1 MSNTGINTKTELVKE
16 KTGVWHYSSI
26 LLKNGGIKNTGRNQY
41 ILMLWLKEKNK
52 QIIQND
58 YIIKNSNIEIP
69 ASKNDL
75 LKIICVQLKINQT
88 STEYYNLMECS
99 HEKDGAIEVAK
110 YIVDEIKTNIKSKEA
125 AEIYDYLDY
134 KIYIE
139 KYYNKNTLAPPPD
152 PIVIKEIGVAKWIAM
167 VDTGKP
173 WDHKPKIYDRF
184 KHCAVKE
191 RPFKRKGETYG
202 VTSSQYHK
210 YQYHDYFLDVWSN
223 IHSGFVGRYCGFSE
237 DFLNFGS
244 DAQQFLSNL
253 KRFDFSGDD
262 PADKITIQLGMDLY
276 TKYKDRVNELD
287 YQIILDELEKLS
299 TVGESR
305 LLHKCFDTSKNGVT
319 FI

>member
-223 IHSGFVGRYCGFSE
+223 IHYGFVGRYFGFSE

>member
-26 LLKNGGIKNTGRNQY
+26 LLKNGDIKNTGRNQY

-75 LKIICVQLKINQT
+75 LKIICVQLKINRT
-88 STEYYNLMECS
+88 ATEYYNLMECS

-125 AEIYDYLDY
+125 SEIYDYLDY

-139 KYYNKNTLAPPPD
+139 KYYDKNSFAPPPD

-223 IHSGFVGRYCGFSE
+223 IHYGFVGRYCGFSE

>member
-1 MSNTGINTKTELVKE
+1 MSNTDINTKTELVKE

-88 STEYYNLMECS
+88 ATEYYNLMECS

-125 AEIYDYLDY
+125 SEIYDYLDY

-139 KYYNKNTLAPPPD
+139 KYYDKNSFAPPPD
-152 PIVIKEIGVAKWIAM
+152 PIVIKGIGVAKWIAM
-167 VDTGKP
+167 VDTDKP
-173 WDHKPKIYDRF
+173 WDHKEKIKKQFHY
-184 KHCAVKE
+184 CAVN
-191 RPFKRKGETYG
+191 RPLKSGTPSESF
-202 VTSSQYHK
+202 YHK
-210 YQYHDYFLDVWSN
+210 YNYHDYYLDVWSN
-223 IHSGFVGRYCGFSE
+223 IYFGFVGKYCGFS
-237 DFLNFGS
+237 DSFLLLGS
-244 DAQQFLSNL
+244 NAQQ
-253 KRFDFSGDD
+253 
-262 PADKITIQLGMDLY
+262 MC
-276 TKYKDRVNELD
+276 
-287 YQIILDELEKLS
+287 YQQNVII
-299 TVGESR
+299 
-305 LLHKCFDTSKNGVT
+305 SKWK
-319 FI
+319 

>member
-26 LLKNGGIKNTGRNQY
+26 LLKNGDIKNTGRNQY

-88 STEYYNLMECS
+88 ATEYYNLMECS

-125 AEIYDYLDY
+125 SEIYDYLDY

-139 KYYNKNTLAPPPD
+139 KYYDKNSFAPPPD

-223 IHSGFVGRYCGFSE
+223 IHYGFVGRYCGFSE

>member
-26 LLKNGGIKNTGRNQY
+26 LLKNGDIKNTGRNQY

-88 STEYYNLMECS
+88 ATEYYNLMECS

-110 YIVDEIKTNIKSKEA
+110 YIVDEIKTNIKSKETS
-125 AEIYDYLDY
+125 EIYDYLDY

-223 IHSGFVGRYCGFSE
+223 IHYGFVGRYCGFSE

>member
-125 AEIYDYLDY
+125 SEIYDYLDY

-223 IHSGFVGRYCGFSE
+223 IHYGFVGRYCGFSE

-244 DAQQFLSNL
+244 DAQQFLSSL

>member
-173 WDHKPKIYDRF
+173 WDHKPKITNRF
-184 KHCAVKE
+184 KVVAVE
-191 RPFKRKGETYG
+191 RYTELGNYTR
-202 VTSSQYHK
+202 SHYHK
-210 YQYHDYFLDVWSN
+210 YHYHDYYFDVWSN
-223 IHSGFVGRYCGFSE
+223 IHFGFVGKYCGFS
-237 DFLNFGS
+237 DSFLLFGS
-244 DAQQFLSNL
+244 NTQQMITNL
-253 KRFDFSGDD
+253 KNLDFFQGDT
-262 PADKITIQLGMDLY
+262 PADKVSIQLGINLY
-276 TKYKDRVNELD
+276 YTYKDKIEELN
-287 YQIILDELEKLS
+287 YQVILDELEKLPS
-299 TVGESR
+299 VGRSR
-305 LLHKCFDTSKNGVT
+305 LLRYCFDMSEKRITYL
-319 FI
+319 

>member
-125 AEIYDYLDY
+125 AEIYDYLDH

-139 KYYNKNTLAPPPD
+139 KYYDKNSFAPPPD

-223 IHSGFVGRYCGFSE
+223 IHYGFVGRYCGFSE

>member
-110 YIVDEIKTNIKSKEA
+110 YIVDEIKSNIKSKEA

-139 KYYNKNTLAPPPD
+139 KYYDKNSFAPPPD

-173 WDHKPKIYDRF
+173 WDHKPKITNRF
-184 KHCAVKE
+184 KAVTVE
-191 RPFKRKGETYG
+191 RYTELGNYTRFH
-202 VTSSQYHK
+202 YHK
-210 YQYHDYFLDVWSN
+210 YHYHDYYFDVWSN
-223 IHSGFVGRYCGFSE
+223 IHFGFVGKYCGFS
-237 DFLNFGS
+237 DSFLLFGS
-244 DAQQFLSNL
+244 NTQQMITNL
-253 KRFDFSGDD
+253 KNLDFFQGDT
-262 PADKITIQLGMDLY
+262 PADKVSIQLGINLY
-276 TKYKDRVNELD
+276 YTYKDKIEELN
-287 YQIILDELEKLS
+287 YQTVLDELEKLPS
-299 TVGESR
+299 VGKSR
-305 LLHKCFDTSKNGVT
+305 LLHYCFDMSEKRITYL
-319 FI
+319 

>member
-75 LKIICVQLKINQT
+75 LKIICVPLKINQT

-110 YIVDEIKTNIKSKEA
+110 YIVDEIKSNIKSKEA

-173 WDHKPKIYDRF
+173 WDHKPKITNRF
-184 KHCAVKE
+184 KAVAVE
-191 RPFKRKGETYG
+191 RYTELGNYTR
-202 VTSSQYHK
+202 SHYHK
-210 YQYHDYFLDVWSN
+210 YHYHDYYFDVWSN
-223 IHSGFVGRYCGFSE
+223 IHFGFVGKYCGFS
-237 DFLNFGS
+237 DSFLLFGS
-244 DAQQFLSNL
+244 NTQQMITNL
-253 KRFDFSGDD
+253 KNLDFFQGDT
-262 PADKITIQLGMDLY
+262 PADKVSIQLGINFRASAR
-276 TKYKDRVNELD
+276 KKSIV
-287 YQIILDELEKLS
+287 K
-299 TVGESR
+299 
-305 LLHKCFDTSKNGVT
+305 
-319 FI
+319 

>member
-26 LLKNGGIKNTGRNQY
+26 LLKNGGIKNIGRNQY

-110 YIVDEIKTNIKSKEA
+110 HIVDEIKTNIKSKEA
-125 AEIYDYLDY
+125 SEIYGYLDY

-152 PIVIKEIGVAKWIAM
+152 PIVIKEIGVAKWITM

-173 WDHKPKIYDRF
+173 WDHKPKITNRF
-184 KHCAVKE
+184 KAVAVE
-191 RPFKRKGETYG
+191 RYTELGNYTR
-202 VTSSQYHK
+202 SHYHN
-210 YQYHDYFLDVWSN
+210 YHYHDYYFDVWSN
-223 IHSGFVGRYCGFSE
+223 IHFGFVGKYCGFS
-237 DFLNFGS
+237 DLFLLFGS
-244 DAQQFLSNL
+244 NTQQMITNL
-253 KRFDFSGDD
+253 KNLDFFQGDT
-262 PADKITIQLGMDLY
+262 PADKVSIQLGINLY
-276 TKYKDRVNELD
+276 YTYKDKIEELN
-287 YQIILDELEKLS
+287 YQTVLDELEKLPS
-299 TVGESR
+299 VGKSR
-305 LLHKCFDTSKNGVT
+305 LLHYCFDMSEKRITYL
-319 FI
+319 

>member
-75 LKIICVQLKINQT
+75 LKIICVPLKINQT

-223 IHSGFVGRYCGFSE
+223 IHYGFVGRYCGFSE

>member
-223 IHSGFVGRYCGFSE
+223 IHYGFVGRYCGFSE

>member
-16 KTGVWHYSSI
+16 KMGVWHYSSI
-26 LLKNGGIKNTGRNQY
+26 LLKNGGIKNIGRNQY

-125 AEIYDYLDY
+125 SEIYDYLDY

-152 PIVIKEIGVAKWIAM
+152 PIVIKEIGVAKWITM

-173 WDHKPKIYDRF
+173 WDHKPKITNRF
-184 KHCAVKE
+184 KAVAVE
-191 RPFKRKGETYG
+191 RYTELGNYTR
-202 VTSSQYHK
+202 SHYHK
-210 YQYHDYFLDVWSN
+210 YHYHDYYFDVWSN
-223 IHSGFVGRYCGFSE
+223 IHFGFVGKYCGFS
-237 DFLNFGS
+237 DSFLLFGS
-244 DAQQFLSNL
+244 NTQQMITNL
-253 KRFDFSGDD
+253 KNLDFFQGDT
-262 PADKITIQLGMDLY
+262 PADKVSIQLGINLY
-276 TKYKDRVNELD
+276 YTYKDKIEELN
-287 YQIILDELEKLS
+287 YQVILDELEKLPS
-299 TVGESR
+299 VGKSR
-305 LLHKCFDTSKNGVT
+305 LLHYCFDMSEKRITYL
-319 FI
+319 

>member
-99 HEKDGAIEVAK
+99 HEKDGAIAVAK

-125 AEIYDYLDY
+125 SEIYDYLDY

-223 IHSGFVGRYCGFSE
+223 IHYGFVGRYCGFSE

>member
-1 MSNTGINTKTELVKE
+1 
-16 KTGVWHYSSI
+16 
-26 LLKNGGIKNTGRNQY
+26 
-41 ILMLWLKEKNK
+41 MLWLREKNK

-75 LKIICVQLKINQT
+75 LKIICVPLKINQT

-223 IHSGFVGRYCGFSE
+223 IHYGFVGRYCGFSE

>member
-75 LKIICVQLKINQT
+75 LKIICVPLKINQT

-173 WDHKPKIYDRF
+173 WDHKPKITNRF
-184 KHCAVKE
+184 KAVAVE
-191 RPFKRKGETYG
+191 RYTELGNYTR
-202 VTSSQYHK
+202 SHYHK
-210 YQYHDYFLDVWSN
+210 YHYHDYYFDVWSN
-223 IHSGFVGRYCGFSE
+223 IHFGFVGKYCGFS
-237 DFLNFGS
+237 DSFLLFGS
-244 DAQQFLSNL
+244 NTQQMITNL
-253 KRFDFSGDD
+253 KNLDFFQGDT
-262 PADKITIQLGMDLY
+262 PADKVSIQLGINFRASAL
-276 TKYKDRVNELD
+276 
-287 YQIILDELEKLS
+287 
-299 TVGESR
+299 
-305 LLHKCFDTSKNGVT
+305 KNSIVK
-319 FI
+319 

>member
-125 AEIYDYLDY
+125 SEIYDYLDY

-152 PIVIKEIGVAKWIAM
+152 PIVIKEIGVAKWITM

-191 RPFKRKGETYG
+191 RPIKRKGETYG

-223 IHSGFVGRYCGFSE
+223 IHYGFVGRYCGFSE

>member
-125 AEIYDYLDY
+125 SEIYDYLDY

-191 RPFKRKGETYG
+191 RPFKDP
-202 VTSSQYHK
+202 V
-210 YQYHDYFLDVWSN
+210 
-223 IHSGFVGRYCGFSE
+223 
-237 DFLNFGS
+237 
-244 DAQQFLSNL
+244 
-253 KRFDFSGDD
+253 KR
-262 PADKITIQLGMDLY
+262 I
-276 TKYKDRVNELD
+276 V
-287 YQIILDELEKLS
+287 
-299 TVGESR
+299 
-305 LLHKCFDTSKNGVT
+305 
-319 FI
+319 

>member
-75 LKIICVQLKINQT
+75 LKIICVQLNINRT
-88 STEYYNLMECS
+88 ATEYYNLMECS
-99 HEKDGAIEVAK
+99 HEKYGAIEVAK
-110 YIVDEIKTNIKSKEA
+110 YIVDEIKSNIKSKEA
-125 AEIYDYLDY
+125 AEIYDYLDH

-139 KYYNKNTLAPPPD
+139 KYYDKNSFAPPPD

-173 WDHKPKIYDRF
+173 WDHKPKITNRF
-184 KHCAVKE
+184 KAVTVE
-191 RPFKRKGETYG
+191 RYTELGNYTRFH
-202 VTSSQYHK
+202 YHK
-210 YQYHDYFLDVWSN
+210 YHYHDYYFDVWSN
-223 IHSGFVGRYCGFSE
+223 IHFGFVGKYCGFS
-237 DFLNFGS
+237 DSFLLFGS
-244 DAQQFLSNL
+244 NTQQMITNL
-253 KRFDFSGDD
+253 KNLDFFQGDT
-262 PADKITIQLGMDLY
+262 PADKVSIQLGINLY
-276 TKYKDRVNELD
+276 YTYKDKIEELN
-287 YQIILDELEKLS
+287 YQTVLDELEKLPS
-299 TVGESR
+299 VGKSR
-305 LLHKCFDTSKNGVT
+305 LLHYCFDMSEKRITYL
-319 FI
+319 

>member
-41 ILMLWLKEKNK
+41 IVMLWLKEKNK

-223 IHSGFVGRYCGFSE
+223 IHYGFVGRYCGFSE

>member
-173 WDHKPKIYDRF
+173 WDHKPKITNRF
-184 KHCAVKE
+184 KVVAVE
-191 RPFKRKGETYG
+191 RYTELGNYTR
-202 VTSSQYHK
+202 SHYHK
-210 YQYHDYFLDVWSN
+210 YHYHDYYFDVWSN
-223 IHSGFVGRYCGFSE
+223 IHFGFVGKYCGFS
-237 DFLNFGS
+237 DSFLLFGS
-244 DAQQFLSNL
+244 NTQQMITNL
-253 KRFDFSGDD
+253 KNLDFFQGDT
-262 PADKITIQLGMDLY
+262 PADKVSIQLGINLY
-276 TKYKDRVNELD
+276 YTYKDKIEELN
-287 YQIILDELEKLS
+287 YQTVLDELEKLPS
-299 TVGESR
+299 VGKSR
-305 LLHKCFDTSKNGVT
+305 LLHYCFDMSEKRITYL
-319 FI
+319 

>member
-173 WDHKPKIYDRF
+173 WDHKPKITNRF
-184 KHCAVKE
+184 KAVAVE
-191 RPFKRKGETYG
+191 RYTELGNYTR
-202 VTSSQYHK
+202 SHYHK
-210 YQYHDYFLDVWSN
+210 YHYHDYYFDVWSN
-223 IHSGFVGRYCGFSE
+223 IHFGFVGKYCGFS
-237 DFLNFGS
+237 DSFLLFGS
-244 DAQQFLSNL
+244 NTQQMITNL
-253 KRFDFSGDD
+253 KNLDFFQGDT
-262 PADKITIQLGMDLY
+262 PADKVSIQLGINFRASAR
-276 TKYKDRVNELD
+276 KKSIV
-287 YQIILDELEKLS
+287 K
-299 TVGESR
+299 
-305 LLHKCFDTSKNGVT
+305 
-319 FI
+319 

>member
-26 LLKNGGIKNTGRNQY
+26 LLKNGGIKNIGRNQY

-125 AEIYDYLDY
+125 SEIYGYLDY

-139 KYYNKNTLAPPPD
+139 KYYNKNTLAPHPD
-152 PIVIKEIGVAKWIAM
+152 PIVIKEIGVAKWITM

-173 WDHKPKIYDRF
+173 WDHKPKITNRF
-184 KHCAVKE
+184 KAVAVE
-191 RPFKRKGETYG
+191 RYTELGNYTR
-202 VTSSQYHK
+202 SHYHK
-210 YQYHDYFLDVWSN
+210 YHYHDYYFDVWSN
-223 IHSGFVGRYCGFSE
+223 IHFGFVGKYCGFS
-237 DFLNFGS
+237 DSSLLFGS
-244 DAQQFLSNL
+244 NTQQMITNL
-253 KRFDFSGDD
+253 KNLDFFQGDT
-262 PADKITIQLGMDLY
+262 PADKVSIQLGINLY
-276 TKYKDRVNELD
+276 YTYKDKIEELN
-287 YQIILDELEKLS
+287 YQTVLDELEKLPS
-299 TVGESR
+299 VGKSR
-305 LLHKCFDTSKNGVT
+305 LLHYCFDMSEKRITYL
-319 FI
+319 

>member
-1 MSNTGINTKTELVKE
+1 
-16 KTGVWHYSSI
+16 
-26 LLKNGGIKNTGRNQY
+26 
-41 ILMLWLKEKNK
+41 
-52 QIIQND
+52 
-58 YIIKNSNIEIP
+58 
-69 ASKNDL
+69 
-75 LKIICVQLKINQT
+75 
-88 STEYYNLMECS
+88 MECS
-99 HEKDGAIEVAK
+99 HEKDGVIEVAK

-125 AEIYDYLDY
+125 SEIYDYLDY

-223 IHSGFVGRYCGFSE
+223 IHYGFVGRYCGFSE

>member
-110 YIVDEIKTNIKSKEA
+110 YIVDEIKTNIKSEPTKH
-125 AEIYDYLDY
+125 ISNLLHYDYEEEA
-134 KIYIE
+134 KKRGIIASAF
-139 KYYNKNTLAPPPD
+139 NPPYTSAEAFGGA
-152 PIVIKEIGVAKWIAM
+152 VLKWIAM

-173 WDHKPKIYDRF
+173 WDHKPKITNRF
-184 KHCAVKE
+184 KAVTVE
-191 RPFKRKGETYG
+191 RYTELGNYTRFH
-202 VTSSQYHK
+202 YHK
-210 YQYHDYFLDVWSN
+210 YHYHDYYFDVWSN
-223 IHSGFVGRYCGFSE
+223 IHFGFVGKYCGFS
-237 DFLNFGS
+237 DSFLLFGSNTQQMITNLKNLNFF
-244 DAQQFLSNL
+244 Q
-253 KRFDFSGDD
+253 GDT
-262 PADKITIQLGMDLY
+262 PADKVSIQLGINLY
-276 TKYKDRVNELD
+276 YTYKDKIEELN
-287 YQIILDELEKLS
+287 YQTVLDELEKLPS
-299 TVGESR
+299 VGKSR
-305 LLHKCFDTSKNGVT
+305 LLHYCFDTSENGVT

>member
-41 ILMLWLKEKNK
+41 ILMLWLNEKNK

-223 IHSGFVGRYCGFSE
+223 IHYGFVGRYCGFSE

>member
-125 AEIYDYLDY
+125 SEIYGYLDY

-152 PIVIKEIGVAKWIAM
+152 PIVIKEIGVAKWITM

-173 WDHKPKIYDRF
+173 WDHKPKITNRF
-184 KHCAVKE
+184 KAVAVE
-191 RPFKRKGETYG
+191 RYTELGNYTR
-202 VTSSQYHK
+202 SHYHK
-210 YQYHDYFLDVWSN
+210 YHYHDYYFDVWSN
-223 IHSGFVGRYCGFSE
+223 IHFGFVGKYCGFS
-237 DFLNFGS
+237 DLFLLFGS
-244 DAQQFLSNL
+244 NTQQMITNL
-253 KRFDFSGDD
+253 KNLDFFQGDT
-262 PADKITIQLGMDLY
+262 PADKVSIQLGINLY
-276 TKYKDRVNELD
+276 YTYKDKIEELN
-287 YQIILDELEKLS
+287 YQTVLDELEKLPS
-299 TVGESR
+299 VGKSR
-305 LLHKCFDTSKNGVT
+305 LLHYCFDMSEKRITYL
-319 FI
+319 

>member
-173 WDHKPKIYDRF
+173 WDHKPKITNRF
-184 KHCAVKE
+184 KVVAVE
-191 RPFKRKGETYG
+191 RYTELGNYTR
-202 VTSSQYHK
+202 SHYHK
-210 YQYHDYFLDVWSN
+210 YHYHDYYFDVRSN
-223 IHSGFVGRYCGFSE
+223 IHFGFVGKYCGFS
-237 DFLNFGS
+237 DSFLLFGS
-244 DAQQFLSNL
+244 NTQQMITNL
-253 KRFDFSGDD
+253 KNLDFFQGDT
-262 PADKITIQLGMDLY
+262 PADKVSIQLGINLY
-276 TKYKDRVNELD
+276 YTYKDKIEELN
-287 YQIILDELEKLS
+287 YQTVLDELEKLPS
-299 TVGESR
+299 VGKSR
-305 LLHKCFDTSKNGVT
+305 LLHYCFDMSEKRITYL
-319 FI
+319 

>member
-99 HEKDGAIEVAK
+99 HEKYGAIEVAK

-173 WDHKPKIYDRF
+173 WDHKPKITNRF
-184 KHCAVKE
+184 KAVTVE
-191 RPFKRKGETYG
+191 RYTELGNYTRFH
-202 VTSSQYHK
+202 YHK
-210 YQYHDYFLDVWSN
+210 YHYHDYYFDVWSN
-223 IHSGFVGRYCGFSE
+223 IHFGFVGKYCGFS
-237 DFLNFGS
+237 DSFLLFGS
-244 DAQQFLSNL
+244 NTQQMITNL
-253 KRFDFSGDD
+253 KNLDFFQGDT
-262 PADKITIQLGMDLY
+262 PADKVSIQLGINLY
-276 TKYKDRVNELD
+276 YTYKDKIEELN
-287 YQIILDELEKLS
+287 YQTVLDELEKLPS
-299 TVGESR
+299 VGKSR
-305 LLHKCFDTSKNGVT
+305 LLHYCFDMSEKRITYL
-319 FI
+319 

>member
-173 WDHKPKIYDRF
+173 WDHKPKITNRF
-184 KHCAVKE
+184 KAVTVE
-191 RPFKRKGETYG
+191 RYTELGNYTRFH
-202 VTSSQYHK
+202 YHK
-210 YQYHDYFLDVWSN
+210 YHYHDYYFDVWSN
-223 IHSGFVGRYCGFSE
+223 IHFGFVGKYCGFS
-237 DFLNFGS
+237 DSFLLFGS
-244 DAQQFLSNL
+244 NTQQMITNL
-253 KRFDFSGDD
+253 KNLDFFQGDT
-262 PADKITIQLGMDLY
+262 PADKVSIQLGINLY
-276 TKYKDRVNELD
+276 YTYKDKIEELN
-287 YQIILDELEKLS
+287 YQTVLDELEKLPS
-299 TVGESR
+299 VGKSR
-305 LLHKCFDTSKNGVT
+305 LLHYCFDMSEKRITYL
-319 FI
+319 

>member
-75 LKIICVQLKINQT
+75 LKIICVPLKINQT

-173 WDHKPKIYDRF
+173 WDHKPKITNRF
-184 KHCAVKE
+184 KAVAVE
-191 RPFKRKGETYG
+191 RYTELGNYTR
-202 VTSSQYHK
+202 SHYHK
-210 YQYHDYFLDVWSN
+210 YHYHDYYFDVWSN
-223 IHSGFVGRYCGFSE
+223 IHFGFVGKYCGFS
-237 DFLNFGS
+237 DSFLLFGS
-244 DAQQFLSNL
+244 NTQQMITNL
-253 KRFDFSGDD
+253 KNLDFFQGDT
-262 PADKITIQLGMDLY
+262 PADKVSIQLGINFRASAR
-276 TKYKDRVNELD
+276 KKSIV
-287 YQIILDELEKLS
+287 K
-299 TVGESR
+299 
-305 LLHKCFDTSKNGVT
+305 
-319 FI
+319 